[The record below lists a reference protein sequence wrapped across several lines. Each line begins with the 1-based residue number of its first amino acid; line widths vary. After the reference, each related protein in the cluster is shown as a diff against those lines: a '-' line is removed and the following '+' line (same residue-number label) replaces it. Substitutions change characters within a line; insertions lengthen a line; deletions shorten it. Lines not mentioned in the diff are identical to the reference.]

1 MGGTGEGLSQGASGS
16 AGLAVCCETSLL
28 RLQFLVSALRG
39 RRRLAGAVRQ
49 AAYRARTE
57 LFPPHLDLHRRSELR
72 PGLRRPHE
80 CAGKCDWHRQP
91 ALDTSDP
98 ASCMAVAWGAAIA
111 SGHLGCAIAFGGVA
125 VAVVD
130 PTVAVPGKYRCS
142 MVAMLLS
149 YCPQHGAP
157 VSRPIVPPTG
167 IASYGKFEFG
177 VSMAPTVQNCSTSA
191 CFERVALGRLLQ
203 GLCGSR
209 FTAVCGDSPGLTRHG
224 SQSALVFANDQPWT
238 KPIQRTFWKIR

>member
-1 MGGTGEGLSQGASGS
+1 MGDNKFTLDPECHAIIEAEANYGAGHLLFLQDRFGS
-16 AGLAVCCETSLL
+16 EARDL
-28 RLQFLVSALRG
+28 RLSFDSIKTLAKRYDNSIVSTLWRTVEERDATLRH
-39 RRRLAGAVRQ
+39 
-49 AAYRARTE
+49 Y
-57 LFPPHLDLHRRSELR
+57 LR
-72 PGLRRPHE
+72 
-80 CAGKCDWHRQP
+80 DW
-91 ALDTSDP
+91 
-98 ASCMAVAWGAAIA
+98 
-111 SGHLGCAIAFGGVA
+111 
-125 VAVVD
+125 
-130 PTVAVPGKYRCS
+130 KYRCS
-142 MVAMLLS
+142 MVAMPLS

-177 VSMAPTVQNCSTSA
+177 ISMAPTVQNCSTSA

>member
-1 MGGTGEGLSQGASGS
+1 MPFVKPPTGRELSFFLLISIFIGGLNFGLVFV
-16 AGLAVCCETSLL
+16 GLMNA
-28 RLQFLVSALRG
+28 
-39 RRRLAGAVRQ
+39 
-49 AAYRARTE
+49 
-57 LFPPHLDLHRRSELR
+57 
-72 PGLRRPHE
+72 
-80 CAGKCDWHRQP
+80 
-91 ALDTSDP
+91 P
-98 ASCMAVAWGAAIA
+98 ASVTGIANQLWTPLTLLLAWPLLGERPSLRAI
-111 SGHLGCAIAFGGVA
+111 LGVAIAFGGVA

-177 VSMAPTVQNCSTSA
+177 ISMAPTVQNCSTSA